1 MNLTLFIPCFVDL
14 ISPQAGISIV
24 NILEGLGHQIDYP
37 DELGCCGDVGLF
49 RDIQHER
56 RDQRV
61 CFSKCVV
68 RFVVNGASIDLPALR
83 QQHTHRVR

>member
-37 DELGCCGDVGLF
+37 EELGCCGQPPFNAGYWDEAREAARPDATREVADVC
-49 RDIQHER
+49 E
-56 RDQRV
+56 
-61 CFSKCVV
+61 
-68 RFVVNGASIDLPALR
+68 ALAAPDR
-83 QQHTHRVR
+83 GRA